1 MVIFIISISYFISI
15 VNILKYIWVMKM
27 KVEFKD
33 DYIKI
38 GLKISY
44 YRKLKSLTQEN
55 LAEILGCGVS
65 FIGQIEAPNIYKAI
79 SLDTLFKIAK
89 ALEIPAYKLLY
100 FDE

>member
-1 MVIFIISISYFISI
+1 M
-15 VNILKYIWVMKM
+15 NI
-27 KVEFKD
+27 EFKD
-33 DYIKI
+33 YYIKI

-44 YRKLKSLTQEN
+44 YRKLKSLTQEQ

-89 ALEIPAYKLLY
+89 ALEIPPCKLLS
-100 FDE
+100 FDD

>member
-1 MVIFIISISYFISI
+1 M
-15 VNILKYIWVMKM
+15 WVMKM
-27 KVEFKD
+27 KVEFRD

-44 YRKLKSLTQEN
+44 YRKLKSLTQEQ

-89 ALEIPAYKLLY
+89 ALEVAPYKLLY